1 MTPLMLAINK
11 GHLDLVQT
19 LVHGKVD
26 LNKAHP
32 VSRLYTFNSISAIVL
47 LTRVI
52 IIIQQEMGWTA
63 IFFAAKSGNLEIFRE
78 LLKGGADTEIE
89 VSCYTIPLIHILTRA
104 HVCSN
109 SHTYTRTQVH
119 VCSNTHTLSQNTHRQ

>member
-32 VSRLYTFNSISAIVL
+32 VSHVYTFNSISAIVL

-52 IIIQQEMGWTA
+52 ITIQQETGWTA

-89 VSCYTIPLIHILTRA
+89 VSCYNI
-104 HVCSN
+104 
-109 SHTYTRTQVH
+109 SHTYTCTRMQYTYTYTYTCTCTCMQ
-119 VCSNTHTLSQNTHRQ
+119 

>member
-32 VSRLYTFNSISAIVL
+32 VSHVYTFNSISAILYRFNRRYVLLNRFQCSCCVL

-52 IIIQQEMGWTA
+52 TIQQETGWPA

-78 LLKGGADTEIE
+78 LLKGGAVTEIE
-89 VSCYTIPLIHILTRA
+89 VSCYNIPLTHIH
-104 HVCSN
+104 
-109 SHTYTRTQVH
+109 
-119 VCSNTHTLSQNTHRQ
+119 THACTCMQ

>member
-1 MTPLMLAINK
+1 MTALMLAINK

-32 VSRLYTFNSISAIVL
+32 VSHVYRFDSISAIVV

-52 IIIQQEMGWTA
+52 IIIIINITGDGMA
-63 IFFAAKSGNLEIFRE
+63 CY
-78 LLKGGADTEIE
+78 LL
-89 VSCYTIPLIHILTRA
+89 C
-104 HVCSN
+104 C
-109 SHTYTRTQVH
+109 
-119 VCSNTHTLSQNTHRQ
+119 